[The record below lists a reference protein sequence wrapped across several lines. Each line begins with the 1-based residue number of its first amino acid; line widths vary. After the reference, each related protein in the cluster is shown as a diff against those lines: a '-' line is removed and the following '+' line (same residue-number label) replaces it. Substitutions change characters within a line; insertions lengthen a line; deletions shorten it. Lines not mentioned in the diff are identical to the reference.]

1 MLCVECGDEP
11 HSRVNDD
18 LVKRQERHSH
28 KAVVPAL
35 GQVGFYNLIMC
46 FVFDMSKGVSMSSTV
61 SFGIAVFIGL
71 SLAYRR

>member
-1 MLCVECGDEP
+1 MWSAGTNPLHECMMISEKTRKTL
-11 HSRVNDD
+11 S
-18 LVKRQERHSH
+18 

-35 GQVGFYNLIMC
+35 GVAGFYYLFMC
-46 FVFDMSKGVSMSSTV
+46 FVFDMSKGVTMSGIV

>member
-1 MLCVECGDEP
+1 MWGAGMNPLHECMMISEKTRKTL
-11 HSRVNDD
+11 S
-18 LVKRQERHSH
+18 

-35 GQVGFYNLIMC
+35 GEVGFYNLIMC
-46 FVFDMSKGVSMSSTV
+46 FVFDMSKGVSMSGTG